1 MTVDVK
7 ANPNLSFGHPVVLF
21 NVAGFATDFEA
32 NFTLSPDDRRFLMIR
47 QVSNSNPDRLIVVE
61 NWFSEL
67 KAKPL
72 K

>member
-1 MTVDVK
+1 VT
-7 ANPNLSFGHPVVLF
+7 LF
-21 NVAGFATDFEA
+21 NVAGFATDFET

-47 QVSNSNPDRLIVVE
+47 QVANSNPEKLIVVE

-67 KAKPL
+67 KGKPR